1 MCGRLRNDF
10 ACAKVEGMN
19 LANWLDAERGRST
32 RLAHHFGLTLPA
44 ITQWRA
50 NGVPVNRMKAVR
62 DFTNGEVT
70 LDDMLPE
77 PFEVKAAA

>member
-1 MCGRLRNDF
+1 
-10 ACAKVEGMN
+10 MN
-19 LANWLDAERGRST
+19 IADWLDAERGRST
-32 RLAHHFGLTLPA
+32 CLAKHFGVSQPA
-44 ITQWRA
+44 ITQWRT

-77 PFEVKAAA
+77 PCEVKAAA